1 MPLLN
6 RSTVGTKIETRA
18 SLSNKTLGQ
27 RIWKHRLLYLF
38 MLPCI
43 ASLLV
48 FSYYPMYGAT
58 LAFKTYSYRLGIM
71 GSPWVGLKHFQ
82 TFVSSLE
89 FWEVI
94 RNTVVISG
102 LKILLCFPAPILLA
116 LLLNEVRFGRFK
128 RVVQTMS
135 YLPNFVSWVVVLSLL
150 TVIFSPYGG
159 IVNNIRNRLGMSSI
173 FFLGEERFFYPFV
186 VLSDIWKGA
195 GWGSIIYLSAL
206 SGINPELYE
215 SAYLD
220 GAGRLKCTWYITL
233 PGIKMTI
240 GIMFIYAIG
249 GILNAGFDQI
259 LLLQQPANMLISE
272 ILDTFTLKTGLNY
285 GKFEYATAIGLFK
298 SAFSFLLIVITN
310 NLAKRFFEVGIW

>member
-1 MPLLN
+1 
-6 RSTVGTKIETRA
+6 
-18 SLSNKTLGQ
+18 
-27 RIWKHRLLYLF
+27 
-38 MLPCI
+38 
-43 ASLLV
+43 
-48 FSYYPMYGAT
+48 
-58 LAFKTYSYRLGIM
+58 
-71 GSPWVGLKHFQ
+71 
-82 TFVSSLE
+82 
-89 FWEVI
+89 
-94 RNTVVISG
+94 
-102 LKILLCFPAPILLA
+102 
-116 LLLNEVRFGRFK
+116 
-128 RVVQTMS
+128 
-135 YLPNFVSWVVVLSLL
+135 VSWVVVLSLL

-159 IVNNIRNRLGMSSI
+159 IVNNIRNRLGFPSI

-215 SAYLD
+215 SAVLD

-272 ILDTFTLKTGLNY
+272 ILDTFTLKTGLNQ
-285 GKFEYATAIGLFK
+285 GRFEYASAIGLFK
-298 SAFSFLLIVITN
+298 SVFSFLLIVITN
-310 NLAKRFFEVGIW
+310 HTARRLFEVGIW

>member
-1 MPLLN
+1 MKKPQ
-6 RSTVGTKIETRA
+6 VK
-18 SLSNKTLGQ
+18 LSNKSLAAQ
-27 RIWKHRLLYLF
+27 IWEHRLLYLF
-38 MLPCI
+38 LLPCI
-43 ASLLV
+43 ISLLV

-58 LAFKTYSYRLGIM
+58 LAFKDYKYNLGIM
-71 GSPWVGLKHFQ
+71 GSPWVGLKHFKA
-82 TFVSSLE
+82 FVSSLE

-94 RNTVVISG
+94 RNTIVISG
-102 LKILLCFPAPILLA
+102 LKILLCFPAPIILA
-116 LLLNEVRFGRFK
+116 LLLNELWFPRFK
-128 RVVQTMS
+128 RAIQTMS
-135 YLPNFVSWVVVLSLL
+135 YLPNFVSWVVVVSLM
-150 TVIFSPYGG
+150 TVVFSPYGG
-159 IVNNIRNRLGMSSI
+159 IVNNLRNRMGLPSI
-173 FFLGEERFFYPFV
+173 FFLGEERFFYPLV

-206 SGINPELYE
+206 SGISPELYE

-240 GIMFIYAIG
+240 GIMFIFAVG

-285 GKFEYATAIGLFK
+285 GRFEYASAIGLFK
-298 SAFSFLLIVITN
+298 SAFSFGLVLITN
-310 NLAKRFFEVGIW
+310 WTAKRFFEVGIF

>member
-1 MPLLN
+1 MPLN
-6 RSTVGTKIETRA
+6 KK
-18 SLSNKTLGQ
+18 SLAR
-27 RIWKHRLLYLF
+27 RIWDHRLLYLF
-38 MLPCI
+38 IFPCVL
-43 ASLLV
+43 SLLV

-58 LAFKTYSYRLGIM
+58 LAFKDYKYNLGIL
-71 GSPWVGLKHFQ
+71 GSPWVGFKHFQ
-82 TFVSSLE
+82 TFFTSLE

-94 RNTVVISG
+94 RNTLVISG
-102 LKILLCFPAPILLA
+102 LKILLCFPAPIILA
-116 LLLNEVRFGRFK
+116 LLLNELRFSRFK
-128 RVVQTMS
+128 RVIQTMS
-135 YLPNFVSWVVVLSLL
+135 YLPNFVSWVVVVSLL
-150 TVIFSPYGG
+150 IVIFSPYGG
-159 IVNNIRNRLGMSSI
+159 IVNNIRKEFDLPSI
-173 FFLGEERFFYPFV
+173 FFLGEKRFFYPFV

-215 SAYLD
+215 SATID
-220 GAGRLKCTWYITL
+220 GAGRLQCTWHITL

-240 GIMFIYAIG
+240 GIMFIYAVG

-298 SAFSFLLIVITN
+298 SVFSFLMIYITN
-310 NLAKRFFEVGIW
+310 HVARKVFEVGIW

>member
-6 RSTVGTKIETRA
+6 RSALNKKPEVHV
-18 SLSNKTLGQ
+18 SLPNKTLGQ
-27 RIWKHRLLYLF
+27 RILAHRLLYLF
-38 MLPCI
+38 MLPCVI
-43 ASLLV
+43 SLLV

-58 LAFKTYSYRLGIM
+58 LAFKDYSYRLGIL
-71 GSPWVGLKHFQ
+71 GSPWAGLKHFQ
-82 TFVSSLE
+82 TFVTSLE
-89 FWEVI
+89 FWDVI
-94 RNTVVISG
+94 RNTIVISG
-102 LKILLCFPAPILLA
+102 LKIIFCFPAPILLA
-116 LLLNEVRFGRFK
+116 LLLNELRFGRFK

-159 IVNNIRNRLGMSSI
+159 IVNNIRNRFGMSSI
-173 FFLGEERFFYPFV
+173 FFLGEERFFYPLV

-206 SGINPELYE
+206 SGISPELYE

-220 GAGRLKCTWYITL
+220 GAGRLKCTWYITI
-233 PGIKMTI
+233 PGIKGTI

-272 ILDTFTLKTGLNY
+272 ILDTFTLKTGLSY

-310 NLAKRFFEVGIW
+310 KIAKRFFEVGIW

>member
-1 MPLLN
+1 
-6 RSTVGTKIETRA
+6 
-18 SLSNKTLGQ
+18 
-27 RIWKHRLLYLF
+27 
-38 MLPCI
+38 
-43 ASLLV
+43 
-48 FSYYPMYGAT
+48 MYGAT
-58 LAFKTYSYRLGIM
+58 LAFKDYSYRLGIL
-71 GSPWVGLKHFQ
+71 GSPWAGLKHFK

-116 LLLNEVRFGRFK
+116 LLLNELRFSRFK
-128 RVVQTMS
+128 RLIQTMS

-159 IVNNIRNRLGMSSI
+159 IVNTIRGRLGLESI

-215 SAYLD
+215 SAVLD

-259 LLLQQPANMLISE
+259 LLLQQPANMLIAE
-272 ILDTFTLKTGLNY
+272 LLDTFTLKTGLNY
-285 GKFEYATAIGLFK
+285 GKFEYASAIGLFK
-298 SAFSFLLIVITN
+298 SVFSFLLIVITN
-310 NLAKRFFEVGIW
+310 NVAKKFFEVGIW